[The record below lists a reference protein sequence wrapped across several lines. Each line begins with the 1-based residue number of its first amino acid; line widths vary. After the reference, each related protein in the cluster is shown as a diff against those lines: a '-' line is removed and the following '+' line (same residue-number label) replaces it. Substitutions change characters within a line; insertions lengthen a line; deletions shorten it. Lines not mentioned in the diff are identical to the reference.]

1 MSTKIITYVK
11 SNKVVDKFSTY
22 VIIELSFIKRNI
34 VIPN

>member
-11 SNKVVDKFSTY
+11 ANKVVDKFSTY